1 MKFPKFEVDDSVIA
15 SLAKKYRIKELALF
29 GSVLRE
35 DFNEN
40 SDIDV
45 LVQFDKEADLS
56 LFDLFDIQEEF
67 EQVFGR
73 EIDLV
78 EKEGLRNP
86 YRRRRILDT
95 AKVVYAA

>member
-35 DFNEN
+35 DFNEH